1 MEQTPIHPKSAN
13 LKKNYAGIVGKKGHI
28 QRVCQSKQRG
38 KPRNTS
44 YPTRSRNVH
53 VVESERD
60 EWEDVLGSLEV
71 HNINKVTSDIIW
83 VNLKVE
89 KKPLDM
95 ELDTG
100 SAVSIIPYELY
111 QKRFSDKN
119 LEKATILLKTYTG
132 ERIAPVGVLKMNVEY
147 KQQKFLLDL
156 YVVKT
161 KGPVLM
167 GRDWLNRIR
176 LDWTTIKSLRVGG
189 ANPSNPDVELRLKNL
204 LNQYADIFEDKL
216 GTLKSAKAKL
226 ILKEGSQPRFCKARQ
241 VPYALKP
248 KVEEE
253 LRRLQKEGILSKAD

>member
-13 LKKNYAGIVGKKGHI
+13 LKKNYGKKDHI
-28 QRVCQSKQRG
+28 QRVCHSKQGG
-38 KPRNTS
+38 KLRSTS
-44 YPTRSRNVH
+44 YPTRSKNVH

-60 EWEDVLGSLEV
+60 EWDDVLGSLEV
-71 HNINKVTSDIIW
+71 HNVNKATSDIIW

-89 KKPLDM
+89 EQPLDM

-119 LEKATILLKTYTG
+119 LEKTTTLLKTYTG

-161 KGPVLM
+161 KEPVLM
-167 GRDWLNRIR
+167 GRDW
-176 LDWTTIKSLRVGG
+176 
-189 ANPSNPDVELRLKNL
+189 A
-204 LNQYADIFEDKL
+204 
-216 GTLKSAKAKL
+216 
-226 ILKEGSQPRFCKARQ
+226 
-241 VPYALKP
+241 
-248 KVEEE
+248 
-253 LRRLQKEGILSKAD
+253 